1 LLNFKMKKKNEE
13 EKAMK
18 RLMKI
23 FEDIMI
29 AVAFAEAGIPV
40 LILQQNNGLKQKVEC
55 SHGA

>member
-1 LLNFKMKKKNEE
+1 LQNFKRGKTEK

-18 RLMKI
+18 KLMKA

-29 AVAFAEAGIPV
+29 AVAFAEAGISV
-40 LILQQNNGLKQKVEC
+40 LILQQNNSLNQKVES